1 MKNMENIDTTNSE
14 ILVEL
19 KKLNKRLDKL
29 TKLSK
34 VSFSNFISGTFHSL
48 GAIFGTLIIASAL
61 IYFFS
66 QFNFTSSISKWI
78 ENTMSQINWTK
89 IVTPQINTTEE
100 KVIDTNNLN

>member
-1 MKNMENIDTTNSE
+1 MDTIDTTNSE
-14 ILVEL
+14 MLAEL
-19 KKLNKRLDKL
+19 KKLNQRLDKL

-61 IYFFS
+61 IYVFS

-78 ENTMSQINWTK
+78 ENTMTQINWTK
-89 IVTPQINTTEE
+89 IITPQI
-100 KVIDTNNLN
+100 KVEDKTINLDNQN

>member
-1 MKNMENIDTTNSE
+1 MDTIDTTNSE
-14 ILVEL
+14 MLAEL
-19 KKLNKRLDKL
+19 KKLNQRLDKL

-61 IYFFS
+61 IYVFS

-78 ENTMSQINWTK
+78 ENTMTQINWTK
-89 IVTPQINTTEE
+89 IITPQIQTSEQPQ
-100 KVIDTNNLN
+100 

>member
-1 MKNMENIDTTNSE
+1 MDTTNSE
-14 ILVEL
+14 ILAEL
-19 KKLNKRLDKL
+19 KKLNQNLHKL

-61 IYFFS
+61 IYVFS

-89 IVTPQINTTEE
+89 ITNPQIKTTEE
-100 KVIDTNNLN
+100 KVINPDNSN